1 MAAHTAG
8 KGRGHSKKHTAKT
21 TSKHHKAVHKHG
33 KHHPKAGPTHLQL
46 QHAITAA
53 EIKAVNTGHLAGL
66 PSLEKLA
73 KSVQQPKR
81 GAPLT
86 LDDMPVCAV
95 TALAESLHIAG
106 KEVDRDD
113 VLALFY
119 MAGGDPVEGLSLLE
133 MLVAA
138 QSFGL
143 GGAHPIFR
151 PARKLT
157 DGVLVGITIPAGP
170 HTVTLDGSGYRTWG
184 EWRPILPG
192 FEDDIEEAWEVSW
205 H

>member
-8 KGRGHSKKHTAKT
+8 KAKGHSKKHTAKT

-33 KHHPKAGPTHLQL
+33 KHHPKPGPSHLQL
-46 QHAITAA
+46 QHAILSA
-53 EIKAVNTGHLAGL
+53 EIKAVNTGHLAAL
-66 PSLEKLA
+66 PSLEHLA
-73 KSVQQPKR
+73 KSIKQPKR
-81 GAPLT
+81 GAGLT

-95 TALAESLHIAG
+95 QALAESLHIAG

-113 VLALFY
+113 VLALFH
-119 MAGGDPVEGLSLLE
+119 MAGGDLVKGLSILE
-133 MLVAA
+133 TLVAA
-138 QSFGL
+138 QVFGL

-151 PARKLT
+151 PARSLT
-157 DGVLVGITIPAGP
+157 DGVVVGITVPEGP
-170 HTVTLDGSGYRTWG
+170 HTVTVAGSGYRTWG
-184 EWRPILPG
+184 EWRPVLPG